1 MRRVWKAIGIV
12 AVALVAFAL
21 GVSAW
26 LYFYIA
32 DLPPVSELATF
43 NPAAESEAQVRSC
56 DGSKWLI
63 HVVPT
68 QKLGSYTIAAVT
80 AAEGQPD
87 PRSPYVAIFSP
98 AKKSVVGYEVQLV
111 RTLACTK
118 QRHLSRELEELRIA
132 NDINRKF
139 KQPELLTIYLN
150 RVISVLGPTVS
161 KRLRGNTL
169 LSLLHR

>member
-1 MRRVWKAIGIV
+1 
-12 AVALVAFAL
+12 
-21 GVSAW
+21 
-26 LYFYIA
+26 
-32 DLPPVSELATF
+32 
-43 NPAAESEAQVRSC
+43 
-56 DGSKWLI
+56 
-63 HVVPT
+63 VVPT